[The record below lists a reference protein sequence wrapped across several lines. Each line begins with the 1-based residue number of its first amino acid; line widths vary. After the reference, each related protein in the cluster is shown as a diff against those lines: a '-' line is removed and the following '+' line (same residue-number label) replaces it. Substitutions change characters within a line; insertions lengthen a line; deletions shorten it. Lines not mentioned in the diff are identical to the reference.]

1 MNDKFITPITIKY
14 YTTRFFRRNIGF
26 AVSDI
31 ITEFRE
37 KHNLQNLLCT
47 LERIKT
53 KYIIDDGFCDFE
65 IYIGNRLVKSLS
77 ENIIDNIDNVF
88 TFFQNVIQ
96 ENENEILNIYEQNIK
111 TCEILEQ
118 EHDYKSLFFF
128 YKGFDKVKQKYYLK
142 KILKKDKN
150 FEKEFKKLFN

>member
-31 ITEFRE
+31 ITELRE

-53 KYIIDDGFCDFE
+53 KYKIDDGFCDFE

-77 ENIIDNIDNVF
+77 DNIIDNIENVF
-88 TFFQNVIQ
+88 AIFQNVIQ
-96 ENENEILNIYEQNIK
+96 ENEKEILNIYELNIK
-111 TCEILEQ
+111 VCEILEDN
-118 EHDYKSLFFF
+118 HDYKSLYSF
-128 YKGFDKVKQKYYLK
+128 YKDINKVKQKYYLK
-142 KILKKDKN
+142 KIRKKDKN
-150 FEKEFKKLFN
+150 FTK

>member
-65 IYIGNRLVKSLS
+65 IYIGNRLIKSLS

-118 EHDYKSLFFF
+118 EHDYKSLYDF
-128 YKGFDKVKQKYYLK
+128 YKEFDEIKKNYYLK
-142 KILKKDKN
+142 KIKKKDKK
-150 FEKEFKKLFN
+150 FAS